1 MTASSSDTPWEP
13 TALAVA
19 FVFFIVNLMCI
30 GYFQS
35 VERVRPAMV
44 FALLRGA
51 VFLVPSFILLPKM
64 LGESGIWL
72 ALALSEL
79 LTTACIAAYAALRR

>member
-1 MTASSSDTPWEP
+1 M
-13 TALAVA
+13 AVA

-35 VERVRPAMV
+35 VERVRPAMM

-51 VFLVPSFILLPKM
+51 VFLLPSFILLPKM